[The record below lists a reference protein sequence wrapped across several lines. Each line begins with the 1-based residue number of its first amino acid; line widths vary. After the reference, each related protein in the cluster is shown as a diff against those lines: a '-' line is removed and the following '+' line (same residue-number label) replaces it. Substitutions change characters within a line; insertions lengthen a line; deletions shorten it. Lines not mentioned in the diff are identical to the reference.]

1 MKNQSD
7 NSAKILEICGGN
19 WRIRDF
25 LVGGCQAVTVQCH
38 RCVCVCVCVRV
49 CVNSLQLCS
58 EDVNRDWPA
67 DDRVEYFC
75 VSFCLNVKWL
85 FTVNLGNGS
94 FSVICYY
101 YYYSGLIVI
110 FKTRAAP
117 VCFNTV
123 TSSVQTLDHKTTAL
137 VCGQEIKFVFH
148 WEQTNTQW
156 GGRRCDEEHIFKEI
170 KYLMNKLFVFTC
182 LAVWFSWLC
191 LQFVCLWSLM

>member
-7 NSAKILEICGGN
+7 NLAKILETCRGN

-25 LVGGCQAVTVQCH
+25 LVGGRQAVTVQCH
-38 RCVCVCVCVRV
+38 RCVCVCV
-49 CVNSLQLCS
+49 NSLQSCS

-67 DDRVEYFC
+67 DDRFEYFC
-75 VSFCLNVKWL
+75 VSFCLNVICI

-94 FSVICYY
+94 FSVIYYY

-123 TSSVQTLDHKTTAL
+123 TSSVQTLDYRDSCFSLWT
-137 VCGQEIKFVFH
+137 G
-148 WEQTNTQW
+148 
-156 GGRRCDEEHIFKEI
+156 
-170 KYLMNKLFVFTC
+170 NK
-182 LAVWFSWLC
+182 
-191 LQFVCLWSLM
+191 VCLFFNENRRAHTHSEEEDGVMKNTSSKK